1 MTKIIETKK
10 ICKQYGEYSVLTD
23 VSLTVQEGDFVAI
36 TGASGSGKS
45 TLLHILGCMDDATSG
60 ELIVSS
66 KTVTG
71 KTKKALAKLRNRD
84 FGFVFQFFYLDP
96 FLTVEKN
103 LEIPL
108 FLRDIKLKERKELAQ
123 EIAKKVGIE
132 DLLEKYPVQLSGGQ
146 QQRVAIGR
154 ALIGKPKILFL
165 DEPTG
170 NLDSQNSA
178 KIIHL
183 IRNLQKTEALTV
195 IMVTHDNKIAQ
206 SADSILRIK
215 DGKLC

>member
-183 IRNLQKTEALTV
+183 IRDMQKTEALTV